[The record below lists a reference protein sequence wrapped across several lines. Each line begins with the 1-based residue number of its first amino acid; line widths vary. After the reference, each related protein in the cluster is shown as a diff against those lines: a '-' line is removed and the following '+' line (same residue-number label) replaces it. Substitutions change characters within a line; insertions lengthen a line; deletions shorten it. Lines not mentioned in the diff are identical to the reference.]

1 MNYGIT
7 SEKQL
12 QEIEQALSSGLIDN
26 GVSCAL
32 VIDTAGNTVAERSDG
47 RNRYDT
53 YAFAALA
60 AGNFATVDSMA
71 KLVGEQ
77 EFAQL
82 FHKGENV
89 SIFFS
94 RINEDLLLISI
105 FGSEVTLGF
114 LRLKIAELRQQIN
127 AICQTAEAVAAP

>member
-1 MNYGIT
+1 MNCGIN

-12 QEIEQALSSGLIDN
+12 QEIEQVLTGALIDN
-26 GVSCAL
+26 GVACAL
-32 VIDTAGNTVAERSDG
+32 LIDTAGNTVAERSDG
-47 RNRYDT
+47 KNRYDT

-71 KLVGEQ
+71 KLVGER

-94 RINEDLLLISI
+94 KVNDDLLLITI

-127 AICQTAEAVAAP
+127 SICQVVEAVAP